1 MRTLPESPEQLV
13 EELFTIFPEY
23 RVCHRTQTGGDAANY
38 HSVLRNFTCFFGAE
52 LASFTEVQLRAFGDL
67 VSTAVAA
74 GGSLENAFGTC
85 LLEHLQQIRASRV
98 LRPYLS
104 ERAREK
110 AHA

>member
-1 MRTLPESPEQLV
+1 MPTLPESPEQLL
-13 EELFTIFPEY
+13 EELFTIFPAY
-23 RVCHRTQTGGDAANY
+23 RVRHRTQAEANAATY
-38 HSVLRNFTCFFGAE
+38 HSVLREFTCFFGAE
-52 LASFTEVQLRAFGDL
+52 LASFTEAQLRALGDL

-104 ERAREK
+104 ELARER